1 MKTKIKTLW
10 VLMSVSCDSA
20 VYLRINHSL
29 SVLYPVEH
37 AHSTARYNMLNSIT
51 PPDAIIL
58 QFAALVSQAVYSTD
72 VPHSLQTVAL
82 LIT

>member
-1 MKTKIKTLW
+1 ML
-10 VLMSVSCDSA
+10 
-20 VYLRINHSL
+20 
-29 SVLYPVEH
+29 
-37 AHSTARYNMLNSIT
+37 TALQGMLNSINT
-51 PPDAIIL
+51 PDAIIL